1 MIADPPKNRMGL
13 ARLRVAI
20 PAQLR
25 AVKKLLDPK
34 SMGLPDTAYACRKLA
49 EDATNRGHLR
59 TQISETVLFGKV
71 KDPKLMVL
79 IFRGQLQCRI
89 GGKREGPIEA

>member
-1 MIADPPKNRMGL
+1 MIADPPKKRMGL

-49 EDATNRGHLR
+49 EDAR
-59 TQISETVLFGKV
+59 Q
-71 KDPKLMVL
+71 
-79 IFRGQLQCRI
+79 
-89 GGKREGPIEA
+89 